1 MNISCFRMCRLFLN
15 ALIIGLVVG
24 FSNALRIENISEQDN
39 IVTEP
44 VVDILEHAEDI
55 PEYIEED
62 VEDVSEDNSVVS
74 NPYQVPAGWSLM
86 LYSLQAQLVSKHLK
100 HYQLFFIL
108 FNIFQ
113 AIWNTFFRCVSTS
126 INQKFPPSLP
136 TSLPQEHLAQH
147 GIP

>member
-1 MNISCFRMCRLFLN
+1 MNIFYFRMCRLFLN
-15 ALIIGLVVG
+15 ALLIGLVVG

-44 VVDILEHAEDI
+44 VVDILEHSEDI

-62 VEDVSEDNSVVS
+62 LQDVSEDNSVVS

-100 HYQLFFIL
+100 QYQLL
-108 FNIFQ
+108 SN
-113 AIWNTFFRCVSTS
+113 S
-126 INQKFPPSLP
+126 SLRP
-136 TSLPQEHLAQH
+136 RTRS
-147 GIP
+147 